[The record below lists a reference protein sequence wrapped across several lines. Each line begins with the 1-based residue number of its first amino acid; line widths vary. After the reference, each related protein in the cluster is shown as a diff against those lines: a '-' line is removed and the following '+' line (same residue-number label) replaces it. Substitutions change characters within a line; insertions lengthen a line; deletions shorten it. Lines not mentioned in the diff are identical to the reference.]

1 MTVDEILAQ
10 REYRDRCG
18 REWNLTDYWV
28 DRATF
33 DYVQMW
39 LSPDRVATQDE
50 MRLLIERDMHRD
62 VCGGIAECYSHPVVS
77 VIWHR
82 TYEHWLVFNESSF
95 YPTGAPYDALEDAL
109 RDASALAVSSD

>member
-1 MTVDEILAQ
+1 MTVDEILAHG
-10 REYRDRCG
+10 RYTDRRG
-18 REWNLTDYWV
+18 RTWKNVTHWNVESWAAEPYGK
-28 DRATF
+28 
-33 DYVQMW
+33 
-39 LSPDRVATQDE
+39 PDILPEE